1 MLLIL
6 AYIYP
11 LRLEMQSFFFIV
23 NSAHVSSYMC
33 ETITV
38 IVSILWYSEM
48 LLDGHLLYLMV
59 QK

>member
-1 MLLIL
+1 
-6 AYIYP
+6 
-11 LRLEMQSFFFIV
+11 MQSFFFIV